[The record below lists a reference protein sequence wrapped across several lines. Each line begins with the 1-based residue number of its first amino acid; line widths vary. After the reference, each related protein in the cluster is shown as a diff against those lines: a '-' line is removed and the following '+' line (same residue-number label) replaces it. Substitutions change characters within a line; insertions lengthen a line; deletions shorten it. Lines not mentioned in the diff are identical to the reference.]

1 MQSRTWDLAEPFL
14 LVIHPTR
21 SQRPSKTFHP
31 VLSKGTKFP
40 ESVNNTLNHNLSTPG
55 AKEPEPVNVNHWEY
69 LWCTDTFP
77 FWNRSPTHINLHKCF
92 SRAIPIPFTP
102 DTVTKSA
109 REPPQCPRLTWMG
122 WGLCFN
128 HNKWVN
134 NYINNEPDL
143 PAGQVSGARALL
155 LNNFRFKKK
164 SKQSAVKIKQLHAA
178 EIPWIKIAI
187 SP

>member
-1 MQSRTWDLAEPFL
+1 MQSRTQNLAEPFL

-21 SQRPSKTFHP
+21 RQLPSRIFNPILFQDTE
-31 VLSKGTKFP
+31 FP

-55 AKEPEPVNVNHWEY
+55 AKAPGLANVNHSEY

-77 FWNRSPTHINLHKCF
+77 FSNRSPTDINPHKCF
-92 SRAIPIPFTP
+92 SGAIPIPFTP

-109 REPPQCPRLTWMG
+109 REPPQCLRLTWMG
-122 WGLCFN
+122 WGLCFY

-143 PAGQVSGARALL
+143 PAGQVTGARAFL
-155 LNNFRFKKK
+155 LNNFRLKKA
-164 SKQSAVKIKQLHAA
+164 KQPSVKTKQLHAA
-178 EIPWIKIAI
+178 GIPWIKIAI